1 MNNAKNKAKMFIRCL
16 LLKLAEEDFLNP
28 AIPVEKVV
36 AMRFQWKTEKEHQQ
50 LINAV
55 IEWRKKGKVN
65 WKDEIEEG

>member
-1 MNNAKNKAKMFIRCL
+1 MNNARNKAKMFVRRL

-65 WKDEIEEG
+65 WKDQIDE

>member
-1 MNNAKNKAKMFIRCL
+1 MNNARNKAKMFVRRL
-16 LLKLAEEDFLNP
+16 LLQLAEEDFLNP

-55 IEWRKKGKVN
+55 IEWRLKGKVN
-65 WKDEIEEG
+65 WKDQIDE